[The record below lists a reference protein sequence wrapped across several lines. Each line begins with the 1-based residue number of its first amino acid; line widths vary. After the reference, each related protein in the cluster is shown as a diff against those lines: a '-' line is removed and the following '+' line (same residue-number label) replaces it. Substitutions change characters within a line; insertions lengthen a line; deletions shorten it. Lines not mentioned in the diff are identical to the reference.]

1 MDDYLG
7 LSVLGIERNAS
18 GPEAGVHLYAP
29 SPMDVPTLLGSTA
42 LIADLHSS
50 MIWGYFT
57 SSAVEEAEPLP
68 GVDGGARDLQLTC
81 EREAAR
87 KGA

>member
-1 MDDYLG
+1 M
-7 LSVLGIERNAS
+7 
-18 GPEAGVHLYAP
+18 HQAP
-29 SPMDVPTLLGSTA
+29 KQGYTFTHPVQWTIPTLLGSTA